1 MATDRFSD
9 LRHSIS
15 ESAAAVVDHDGHR
28 GGTPAIWP
36 MAGAGRLQPGASA
49 LREQPR
55 IIAWPGPRARV
66 SAVARHPATWRPYSS
81 EGTDRRRP

>member
-55 IIAWPGPRARV
+55 IIAWPGAGEGVGRGPTPRYLE
-66 SAVARHPATWRPYSS
+66 AV
-81 EGTDRRRP
+81 